1 MCSMLIS
8 PPRGSV
14 SAGLPV
20 TLVNVCVVVGW
31 CGGWGGVGVLLQTNL
46 LSPLTLVQLSVCGS
60 VVKSMAS
67 CCSGC
72 VLLLFLPP
80 VGLLLPNQTFHSSL
94 WCFLTKVCDHKY
106 INLLA
111 YLTAYLLI
119 SLPASSLLAHLS
131 ISPSSS
137 LVNIADHLL
146 ICLVGWLLTTCKQ
159 NLL

>member
-8 PPRGSV
+8 PCPPPLLRDPSV
-14 SAGLPV
+14 PGYLWH
-20 TLVNVCVVVGW
+20 LWMCVSLW
-31 CGGWGGVGVLLQTNL
+31 VGVDLGEGG

-94 WCFLTKVCDHKY
+94 WCLLTKVCDHKY
-106 INLLA
+106 IDLLA

-119 SLPASSLLAHLS
+119 SSPASSLLAHLS
-131 ISPSSS
+131 ISPSCS
-137 LVNIADHLL
+137 LVNIL
-146 ICLVGWLLTTCKQ
+146 ICLVVCLLTTCKQ